1 MAQNVSVVV
10 TVSPAGQEEQQVA
23 DDLHTALLGL
33 ATDAPYDVTGVAL
46 APAAEDAAEDAST
59 TSALTPYDVRQ
70 ATETEPAAGL
80 TAEGAYQNYTPAG
93 VAAAEGAPTP
103 RAALRSLEDR
113 LVAFLG
119 EQHDVL
125 GIQEVGDGIYGFAL
139 VGTPNGVSL
148 TISLTQ

>member
-80 TAEGAYQNYTPAG
+80 TPED
-93 VAAAEGAPTP
+93 APDSDNP
-103 RAALRSLEDR
+103 RYVLGTLENR
-113 LVAFLG
+113 LVAFLKA
-119 EQHDVL
+119 QRDVV